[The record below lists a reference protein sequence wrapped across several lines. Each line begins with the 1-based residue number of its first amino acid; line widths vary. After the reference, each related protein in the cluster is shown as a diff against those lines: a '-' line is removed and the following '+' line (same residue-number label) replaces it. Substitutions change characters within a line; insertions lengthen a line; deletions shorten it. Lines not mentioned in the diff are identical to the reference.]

1 MDLSQKDWQAVV
13 REAASRAVG
22 EDVGP
27 VDLTSRVAVPIEARA
42 VATLVAR
49 EPGVVA
55 GMEVAEAVF
64 REVDGSLKWKSL
76 VKDGDRVVAGCVV
89 AEVSGAARSI
99 LSGERS
105 ALNFLQR
112 LSGVATRTADF
123 VRAVQGTKA
132 KILDTRKTTPG
143 LRALERKAVL
153 PGGGVN
159 HRSGLYDAILMKEN
173 HQVFL
178 PQEKMGE
185 VIQKCRQEFPEF
197 PLVVEADSVDLAIQ
211 LLRQPIDRVL
221 LDNMSP
227 EQVAMVIQK
236 RAELGSGVGLE
247 ASGGVTLERA
257 RALAET
263 GVEWISVGSLTH
275 SARAIDMSLDIQKA
289 P

>member
-89 AEVSGAARSI
+89 AEVSGSARSI

-153 PGGGVN
+153 AGGGVN

-178 PQEKMGE
+178 PQEKIGE
-185 VIQKCRQEFPEF
+185 VIQRCRQEFPEF
-197 PLVVEADSVDLAIQ
+197 SLVVEADSVDLAIQ

-227 EQVAMVIQK
+227 QQVAMVIQK

>member
-89 AEVSGAARSI
+89 AEVSGSARSI

-153 PGGGVN
+153 AGGGVN

-178 PQEKMGE
+178 PQEKIGE
-185 VIQKCRQEFPEF
+185 VIQRCRQEFPEF
-197 PLVVEADSVDLAIQ
+197 SLVVEADSVDLAIQ

-227 EQVAMVIQK
+227 QQVAMVIQK
-236 RAELGSGVGLE
+236 RAEMGSGVGLE

>member
-89 AEVSGAARSI
+89 AEVSGSARSI

-153 PGGGVN
+153 AGGGVN
-159 HRSGLYDAILMKEN
+159 PRSGLYDAILMKEN

-178 PQEKMGE
+178 PQEKIGE
-185 VIQKCRQEFPEF
+185 VIQRCRQEFPEF

-227 EQVAMVIQK
+227 QQVAMVIQK
-236 RAELGSGVGLE
+236 RAEMGSGVGLE

-275 SARAIDMSLDIQKA
+275 SARALDMSLDIQKA

>member
-89 AEVSGAARSI
+89 AEVSGSARSI

-153 PGGGVN
+153 AGGGVN

-178 PQEKMGE
+178 PQEKIGE
-185 VIQKCRQEFPEF
+185 VIQRCRQEFPEF
-197 PLVVEADSVDLAIQ
+197 SLVVEADSVDLAIQ
-211 LLRQPIDRVL
+211 LLRQPVDRVL

-227 EQVAMVIQK
+227 QQVAMVIQK
-236 RAELGSGVGLE
+236 RAEMGSGVGLE

>member
-89 AEVSGAARSI
+89 AEVSGSARSI

-153 PGGGVN
+153 AGGGVN

-178 PQEKMGE
+178 PQEKIGE
-185 VIQKCRQEFPEF
+185 VIQRCRQEFPEF
-197 PLVVEADSVDLAIQ
+197 SLVVEADSVDLAIQ

-227 EQVAMVIQK
+227 QQVAMVIQK
-236 RAELGSGVGLE
+236 RAEMGSGVGLE

-275 SARAIDMSLDIQKA
+275 SARALDMSLDIQKA

>member
-89 AEVSGAARSI
+89 AEVRGSARSI

-153 PGGGVN
+153 AGGGVN

-211 LLRQPIDRVL
+211 LLRQPVDRVL

-227 EQVAMVIQK
+227 QQVAMVIQK
-236 RAELGSGVGLE
+236 RAEMGSGVGLE

-275 SARAIDMSLDIQKA
+275 SARALDMSLDIQKA

>member
-76 VKDGDRVVAGCVV
+76 VKDGDRVVAGRVV
-89 AEVSGAARSI
+89 AEVSGSARSI

-153 PGGGVN
+153 AGGGVN

-197 PLVVEADSVDLAIQ
+197 SLVVEADSVDLAIQ

-227 EQVAMVIQK
+227 QQVAMVIQK

>member
-89 AEVSGAARSI
+89 AEVSGSARSI

-153 PGGGVN
+153 AGGGVN

-178 PQEKMGE
+178 PQEKIGE
-185 VIQKCRQEFPEF
+185 VIQRCRQEFPEF
-197 PLVVEADSVDLAIQ
+197 SLVVEADSVDLAIQ

-227 EQVAMVIQK
+227 QQVAMVIQK

-275 SARAIDMSLDIQKA
+275 SARALDMSLDIQKA

>member
-64 REVDGSLKWKSL
+64 REVDGSLRWKSL

-89 AEVSGAARSI
+89 AEVSGSARSI

-153 PGGGVN
+153 AGGGVN

-178 PQEKMGE
+178 PQEKIGE
-185 VIQKCRQEFPEF
+185 VIQRCRQEFPEF
-197 PLVVEADSVDLAIQ
+197 SLVVEADSVDLAIQ

-227 EQVAMVIQK
+227 QQVAMVIQK

>member
-27 VDLTSRVAVPIEARA
+27 VDLTSRVAVPNEARA

-64 REVDGSLKWKSL
+64 REVDGSLQWKSL

-89 AEVSGAARSI
+89 AEVSGSARSI

-143 LRALERKAVL
+143 LRALERKAVFA
-153 PGGGVN
+153 GGGVN

-211 LLRQPIDRVL
+211 LLGQPVDRIL

-227 EQVAMVIQK
+227 EQVARVIQK
-236 RAELGSGVGLE
+236 KAEMGSGVGLE

-275 SARAIDMSLDIQKA
+275 SARAIDMSLDIEKA

>member
-27 VDLTSRVAVPIEARA
+27 ADLTSRVAVPIEARA

-89 AEVSGAARSI
+89 AEVRGSARSI

-153 PGGGVN
+153 AGGGVN

-211 LLRQPIDRVL
+211 LLRQPVDRVL

-236 RAELGSGVGLE
+236 RAEIGSGVGLE
-247 ASGGVTLERA
+247 ASGRVTLERA

-275 SARAIDMSLDIQKA
+275 SARALDMSLDIQKA

>member
-27 VDLTSRVAVPIEARA
+27 VDLTSRVAVPMEARA

-89 AEVSGAARSI
+89 AEVRGSARSI

-123 VRAVQGTKA
+123 VRVVQGTKA

-153 PGGGVN
+153 AGGGVN

-197 PLVVEADSVDLAIQ
+197 SLVVEADSVDLAIQ

-227 EQVAMVIQK
+227 QQVAMVIQK

-247 ASGGVTLERA
+247 ASGGVSLERA

-275 SARAIDMSLDIQKA
+275 SACAIDMSLDIQKA